1 MIVICHHKSDGAAGD
16 WNLDQR
22 WNPMTRT
29 ELEQI
34 LGDWLGAHNHAV
46 NASPIVLAIDL
57 D

>member
-46 NASPIVLAIDL
+46 NVSPIVLAIDL